1 MDENLMDFIFQV
13 SVIFLFVAAISIFM
27 MLNNN
32 ASLTLEI
39 VKEGVNQ
46 ERSISEGNYDNE
58 GYYVSG
64 AEIINSIHNGLEVNI
79 VVNGFE
85 INKDNYSTSY
95 EEEIDFRSNSNDKAD
110 VYSKIDANTKYNV
123 TYSFKENGEIDKII
137 YTKY

>member
-64 AEIINSIHNGLEVNI
+64 AEIINSIHNGLEVDI
-79 VVNGFE
+79 TVVNGVNSE
-85 INKDNYSTSY
+85 LINTNVI
-95 EEEIDFRSNSNDKAD
+95 EDFYTRTDLNDKAD
-110 VYSKIDANTKYNV
+110 VYSKIDANARYHV
-123 TYSFKENGEIDKII
+123 TYTIDGNGVVKGVT